1 MNFISQFHV
10 TRTRTRE
17 SIRTLWQKIFTNI
30 SCTWYESFLE
40 SRSNCNEIRLIGI
53 GKIRSTSWANIFLRW
68 LNDDWSNRCEAMVIY
83 SLWFFYSCN
92 WLRMLILCSY
102 WKKLLN
108 EQIRYWF
115 LVANKKMKLRLEIN
129 RCTKDMP
136 QRIQRCTTNGR
147 HKYKVPQSIQILSWF
162 KKWWKIFTLNR
173 TVTEST
179 YSQEYISINLTFI
192 YIWIRPK
199 YKTTTPPSVPIF
211 SKKKKK
217 EKIYQTITKNLTKN
231 RKNPTRFDQKKPP
244 AFFTSN
250 GKYFF
255 LPFRI
260 AKRSNS
266 FVTFEQFLSVCI
278 VHDGS

>member
-92 WLRMLILCSY
+92 WLHMLILCSY

-129 RCTKDMP
+129 RCTKDML

-211 SKKKKK
+211 SKKKK
-217 EKIYQTITKNLTKN
+217 EKNISN
-231 RKNPTRFDQKKPP
+231 DHKKPNQRP
-244 AFFTSN
+244 KKSHTLRSKETTSFFYI
-250 GKYFF
+250 KRKVFF
-255 LPFRI
+255 SPL
-260 AKRSNS
+260 
-266 FVTFEQFLSVCI
+266 
-278 VHDGS
+278 